1 MAKKIRLFKVASEIN
16 IGKETIVDYLQSKGF
31 DIENKATS
39 ALDEAM
45 LDAIYDKFKNE
56 KRAAEKQ
63 REKLEKHKKL
73 RKTTTEKIAKPKE
86 KTVPAAEEKTEK
98 EEVKPKAIPDEGKIE
113 PEESEKIQKDK
124 EETKKEVTEP
134 KEQIEEKTEEES
146 KQEIEEKE
154 SEKEIPAKK
163 KKETKPEKK
172 EPEKEDRKETEPEE
186 KEIKAAKTKKDA
198 EPDETKTQKEEPLK
212 DKAIIEPEEKKKK
225 ELKDKIDK
233 DKETSV
239 EPKKMDEIPE
249 ESVEPVIPEAT
260 DKEILHDEEDSVSK
274 KKKKRRKI
282 AEVEID
288 DEDQPKLKGLKIVG
302 KISIDKKEKIRKKK
316 PRKKKEEKED
326 TEDTQPQKAKKG
338 RKRKPKPQKVEDVP
352 KAKPSK
358 KRKRRKSIRDMISD
372 EDVDK
377 AIKETMSGIS
387 DDSTISKRSKIRQ
400 KRRAEKEEKEQK
412 KQEETN
418 GGDREVLTL
427 TEFVTTADIAN
438 MMNVSPNDIIVKCM
452 EMGLMV
458 SINQRLDK
466 DTIEVIADDYDFDVE
481 FVDEKTMED
490 VEDEEDKEEDLK
502 PRPPIVTIMGHVDHG
517 KTSLLDQIRESNV
530 VAGEA
535 GGITQHIGAYRV
547 ELPGNKYITFI
558 DTPGHEAFTAM
569 RARGA
574 HITDIVVL
582 VVAADDSVMPQ
593 TEEAI
598 SHAQAAGVP
607 IIVAINKI
615 DKPDS
620 QPDRIKQQLSEHG
633 ILVEDWG
640 GKYQSVELSAKQGIN
655 IDQLLEKILLESEL
669 LELKANPDR
678 FARATV
684 VEANMDKGLG
694 PVATVIVEKGTMKE
708 HQPFVAGLHSGRVRA
723 MFDERNN
730 RVDTAGPSMPV
741 RVTGFEGLP
750 EAGDILIIVKS
761 DQEAKDTATSRQ
773 QLRRKQEFRKIKQVT
788 LDDISMQIK
797 EGQTKELNLIIK
809 ADVSGS
815 AEALSDSL
823 LKLSED
829 EVRVNILHK
838 GVGAITESDVMLAV
852 ASGGVIIGFQSTPS
866 AQARRLADQE
876 AVEIRLY
883 NIIYDCINDVK
894 LALEGMLSP
903 ELKEDVTSTVEI
915 RKIFK
920 ISRIGVIAGCYVTN
934 GKISRNDK
942 VRVLRDGLPI
952 FTGSIESLKRG
963 KDDVKEVEQG
973 FECGISLEGYN
984 KIEVGDV
991 IEGFRI
997 VEIRRT
1003 FADKK

>member
-1 MAKKIRLFKVASEIN
+1 MAKKTRLFKIASEIN
-16 IGKETIVDYLQSKGF
+16 IGKETIVDYLNSKGF
-31 DIENKATS
+31 DIENKPTS
-39 ALDEAM
+39 LVTEEM

-63 REKLEKHKKL
+63 REKLEKHKQL
-73 RKTTTEKIAKPKE
+73 RKTAVEKSTDQEPIKIAQEKVVTHQKPIVLDEQEDIKAPEPTEQDIPKVKPMEETQKPEEKTPETEAPAKEKPKVAEEKPKIAEEKKPEVIAVEKTLEEAETAPEKETEEELESKKIAIEKPKE
-86 KTVPAAEEKTEK
+86 KVLQEETAKVDADKKDDKSPTD
-98 EEVKPKAIPDEGKIE
+98 EVKPKVTDKKAEEGK
-113 PEESEKIQKDK
+113 D
-124 EETKKEVTEP
+124 
-134 KEQIEEKTEEES
+134 
-146 KQEIEEKE
+146 
-154 SEKEIPAKK
+154 
-163 KKETKPEKK
+163 
-172 EPEKEDRKETEPEE
+172 
-186 KEIKAAKTKKDA
+186 
-198 EPDETKTQKEEPLK
+198 
-212 DKAIIEPEEKKKK
+212 
-225 ELKDKIDK
+225 
-233 DKETSV
+233 
-239 EPKKMDEIPE
+239 
-249 ESVEPVIPEAT
+249 
-260 DKEILHDEEDSVSK
+260 DEEDSKSRRR
-274 KKKKRRKI
+274 KKRKRV
-282 AEVEID
+282 AEVEY
-288 DEDQPKLKGLKIVG
+288 DEDDQPKLKGLTIVG
-302 KISIDKKEKIRKKK
+302 KISIEKKEKVKKKK
-316 PRKKKEEKED
+316 PKPIKEVVEEEEDTAASKRPKRKKS
-326 TEDTQPQKAKKG
+326 
-338 RKRKPKPQKVEDVP
+338 KPIHVEDVA

-358 KRKRRKSIRDMISD
+358 KRKRRKSIREMISV

-377 AIKETMSGIS
+377 AIKETMAGMSE
-387 DDSTISKRSKIRQ
+387 DSTISKRSKMRQ

-412 KQEETN
+412 KYDETHL
-418 GGDREVLTL
+418 GKREVLTL
-427 TEFVTTADIAN
+427 TEFVTTSDIAN
-438 MMNVSPNDIIVKCM
+438 MINRSPNEIIVKCL

-466 DTIEVIADDYDFDVE
+466 DTIIVIADDYGFDVE

-490 VEDEEDKEEDLK
+490 VEEEEDNEEDLQ

-574 HITDIVVL
+574 HVTDIVIL

-607 IIVAINKI
+607 IVVAINKI

-640 GKYQSVELSAKQGIN
+640 GKYQSVEISAKKGIN
-655 IDQLLEKILLESEL
+655 IDLLMEKILLEAEM

-678 FARATV
+678 LGRAAV

-694 PVATVIVEKGTMKE
+694 PVATIIVQKGTLKE

-730 RVDTAGPSMPV
+730 KVPTAGPSMPV

-750 EAGDILIIVKS
+750 EAGDTLIIVAS
-761 DQEAKDTATSRQ
+761 EQEAKEIATSRQ
-773 QLRRKQEFRKIKQVT
+773 QLRREQEFRKIRQVT
-788 LDDISMQIK
+788 LDDISKQIK
-797 EGQTKELNLIIK
+797 EGQTKDLNLIIK
-809 ADVSGS
+809 TDVSGS

-823 LKLSED
+823 LKLSQD

-852 ASGGVIIGFQSTPS
+852 ASGGVIIGFQSNPS

-883 NIIYDCINDVK
+883 NIIYDCINEVK

-903 ELKEDVTSTVEI
+903 ELKEDVTATIEI
-915 RKIFK
+915 RKVFK
-920 ISRIGVIAGCYVTN
+920 ISKVGVIAGCYITN
-934 GKISRNDK
+934 GKITRNDR

-952 FTGSIESLKRG
+952 FTGSIDSLKRG

-973 FECGISLEGYN
+973 FECGISLEGFN
-984 KIEVGDV
+984 GVEVGDI
-991 IEGFRI
+991 IEGFQI
-997 VEIRRT
+997 IEIRRKFT
-1003 FADKK
+1003 ENKAR

>member
-1 MAKKIRLFKVASEIN
+1 MAKKTRLFKIASEIN
-16 IGKETIVDYLQSKGF
+16 IGKETIVDYLNSKGF
-31 DIENKATS
+31 DIENKPTS
-39 ALDEAM
+39 VVTEEM

-63 REKLEKHKKL
+63 REKLEKHKQL
-73 RKTTTEKIAKPKE
+73 RKTAVEKTADQEPVKIAQEKVVTHQKPIVLDDQEDIKAPEPTEQDIPEVDTMEEAQKPEEKTPEPEIPAKEKPKVAEEKPKIAEEKKPEVVDVEKTKDDADTTPDKESAQETEQKKIAVEKPKE
-86 KTVPAAEEKTEK
+86 KVP
-98 EEVKPKAIPDEGKIE
+98 
-113 PEESEKIQKDK
+113 Q
-124 EETKKEVTEP
+124 EETAKVEDDKPSTKEKKAEVTEEQAEAG
-134 KEQIEEKTEEES
+134 KEN
-146 KQEIEEKE
+146 
-154 SEKEIPAKK
+154 
-163 KKETKPEKK
+163 
-172 EPEKEDRKETEPEE
+172 
-186 KEIKAAKTKKDA
+186 
-198 EPDETKTQKEEPLK
+198 
-212 DKAIIEPEEKKKK
+212 
-225 ELKDKIDK
+225 
-233 DKETSV
+233 
-239 EPKKMDEIPE
+239 
-249 ESVEPVIPEAT
+249 
-260 DKEILHDEEDSVSK
+260 EEDSKSRRR
-274 KKKKRRKI
+274 KKRKRV
-282 AEVEID
+282 AEVEY
-288 DEDQPKLKGLKIVG
+288 DEDDQPKLKGLTIVG
-302 KISIDKKEKIRKKK
+302 KISIEKKEKAKKKK
-316 PRKKKEEKED
+316 PKPIKETVEEENDTAVSKRPKRKK
-326 TEDTQPQKAKKG
+326 T
-338 RKRKPKPQKVEDVP
+338 KPMHVEDVA

-358 KRKRRKSIRDMISD
+358 KRKRRKSIREMISD

-377 AIKETMSGIS
+377 AIKETMAGMSE
-387 DDSTISKRSKIRQ
+387 DSTISKRSKMRQ

-412 KQEETN
+412 KYDETHL
-418 GGDREVLTL
+418 GKREVLTL
-427 TEFVTTADIAN
+427 TEFVTTSDIAN
-438 MMNVSPNDIIVKCM
+438 MINRSPNEIIVKCL

-466 DTIEVIADDYDFDVE
+466 DTIIVIADDYGFDVE

-490 VEDEEDKEEDLK
+490 VEEEEDREEDLQ
-502 PRPPIVTIMGHVDHG
+502 PRSPIVTIMGHVDHG

-547 ELPGNKYITFI
+547 ELPDNKHITFI

-574 HITDIVVL
+574 HVTDIVIL

-607 IIVAINKI
+607 IVVAINKI

-640 GKYQSVELSAKQGIN
+640 GKYQSVEISAKKGIN
-655 IDQLLEKILLESEL
+655 IDLLMEKILLEAEM

-678 FARATV
+678 FGRAAV

-694 PVATVIVEKGTMKE
+694 PVATIIVQKGTLKE

-730 RVDTAGPSMPV
+730 KVPTAGPSMPV

-750 EAGDILIIVKS
+750 EAGDTLIIVGS
-761 DQEAKDTATSRQ
+761 EQEAKEIATSRQ
-773 QLRRKQEFRKIKQVT
+773 QLRREQEFRKIRQVT
-788 LDDISMQIK
+788 LDDISKQIK
-797 EGQTKELNLIIK
+797 EGQTKDLNLIIK
-809 ADVSGS
+809 TDVSGS

-823 LKLSED
+823 LKLSQD

-852 ASGGVIIGFQSTPS
+852 ASGGVIIGFQSNPS

-883 NIIYDCINDVK
+883 NIIYDCINEVK

-903 ELKEDVTSTVEI
+903 ELKEDVTSTIEI
-915 RKIFK
+915 RKVFK
-920 ISRIGVIAGCYVTN
+920 ISKVGVIAGCYITN
-934 GKISRNDK
+934 GKITRNDR

-952 FTGSIESLKRG
+952 FTGSIDSLKRG

-973 FECGISLEGYN
+973 FECGISLEGFN
-984 KIEVGDV
+984 AIEVGDI
-991 IEGFRI
+991 IEGFQI
-997 VEIRRT
+997 IEIRRKFT
-1003 FADKK
+1003 ENKAR

>member
-1 MAKKIRLFKVASEIN
+1 MAKKTRLFKIASEIN
-16 IGKETIVDYLQSKGF
+16 IGKETIVDYLNSKGF
-31 DIENKATS
+31 DIENKPTS
-39 ALDEAM
+39 LVTEEM

-63 REKLEKHKKL
+63 REKLEKHKQL
-73 RKTTTEKIAKPKE
+73 RKTAVEKSTDQEPIKIAQEKVVTHQKPIVLDEQEDIKAPEPTEQDIPKVKPMEETQKPEEKTPETEAPAKEKPKVAEEKPKIAEEKKPEVIAVEKTLEEAETAPEKETEEELESKKIAIEKPKE
-86 KTVPAAEEKTEK
+86 KVPQEETAKVDADKKDDKSPTD
-98 EEVKPKAIPDEGKIE
+98 EVKPKVTDKKAEEGK
-113 PEESEKIQKDK
+113 D
-124 EETKKEVTEP
+124 
-134 KEQIEEKTEEES
+134 
-146 KQEIEEKE
+146 
-154 SEKEIPAKK
+154 
-163 KKETKPEKK
+163 
-172 EPEKEDRKETEPEE
+172 
-186 KEIKAAKTKKDA
+186 
-198 EPDETKTQKEEPLK
+198 
-212 DKAIIEPEEKKKK
+212 
-225 ELKDKIDK
+225 
-233 DKETSV
+233 
-239 EPKKMDEIPE
+239 
-249 ESVEPVIPEAT
+249 
-260 DKEILHDEEDSVSK
+260 DEEDSKSRRR
-274 KKKKRRKI
+274 KKRKRV
-282 AEVEID
+282 AEVEY
-288 DEDQPKLKGLKIVG
+288 DEDDQPKLKGLTIVG
-302 KISIDKKEKIRKKK
+302 KISIEKKEKVKKKK
-316 PRKKKEEKED
+316 PKPVKEVVEEEEDTAASKRPKRKKS
-326 TEDTQPQKAKKG
+326 
-338 RKRKPKPQKVEDVP
+338 KPIHVEDVA

-358 KRKRRKSIRDMISD
+358 KRKRRKSIREMISV

-377 AIKETMSGIS
+377 AIKETMAGMSE
-387 DDSTISKRSKIRQ
+387 DSTISKRSKMRQ

-412 KQEETN
+412 KYDETHL
-418 GGDREVLTL
+418 GKREVLTL
-427 TEFVTTADIAN
+427 TEFVTTSDIAN
-438 MMNVSPNDIIVKCM
+438 MINRSPNEIIVKCL

-466 DTIEVIADDYDFDVE
+466 DTIIVIADDYGFDVE

-490 VEDEEDKEEDLK
+490 VEEEEDNEEDLQ

-574 HITDIVVL
+574 HVTDIVIL

-607 IIVAINKI
+607 IVVAINKI

-640 GKYQSVELSAKQGIN
+640 GKYQSVEISAKKGIN
-655 IDQLLEKILLESEL
+655 IDLLMEKILLEAEM

-678 FARATV
+678 LGRAAV

-694 PVATVIVEKGTMKE
+694 PVATIIVQKGTLKE

-730 RVDTAGPSMPV
+730 KVPTAGPSMPV

-750 EAGDILIIVKS
+750 EAGDTLIIVAS
-761 DQEAKDTATSRQ
+761 EQEAKEIATSRQ
-773 QLRRKQEFRKIKQVT
+773 QLRREQEFRKIRQVT
-788 LDDISMQIK
+788 LDDISKQIK
-797 EGQTKELNLIIK
+797 EGQTKDLNLIIK
-809 ADVSGS
+809 TDVSGS

-823 LKLSED
+823 LKLSQD

-852 ASGGVIIGFQSTPS
+852 ASGGVIIGFQSNPS

-883 NIIYDCINDVK
+883 NIIYDCINEVK

-903 ELKEDVTSTVEI
+903 ELKEDVTATIEI
-915 RKIFK
+915 RKVFK
-920 ISRIGVIAGCYVTN
+920 ISKVGVIAGCYITN
-934 GKISRNDK
+934 GKITRNDR

-952 FTGSIESLKRG
+952 FTGSIDSLKRG
-963 KDDVKEVEQG
+963 KDNVKEVEQG
-973 FECGISLEGYN
+973 FECGISLEGFN
-984 KIEVGDV
+984 GVEVGDI
-991 IEGFRI
+991 IEGFQI
-997 VEIRRT
+997 IEIRRKFT
-1003 FADKK
+1003 ENKAR

>member
-1 MAKKIRLFKVASEIN
+1 MAKKTRLFKIASEIN
-16 IGKETIVDYLQSKGF
+16 IGKDTIVEYLNSKGF
-31 DIENKATS
+31 DIENKPTS
-39 ALDEAM
+39 SVTEEM

-63 REKLEKHKKL
+63 REKLEKHKQL
-73 RKTTTEKIAKPKE
+73 RKTAVEKSSDQEPVKIAQEKVVTHPTPIVLEESEIIKEPDELIAQDIPQPKE
-86 KTVPAAEEKTEK
+86 IEKPIETISEPVKVAEEKIIEK
-98 EEVKPKAIPDEGKIE
+98 KIPDKKLEIKE
-113 PEESEKIQKDK
+113 PAI
-124 EETKKEVTEP
+124 
-134 KEQIEEKTEEES
+134 
-146 KQEIEEKE
+146 
-154 SEKEIPAKK
+154 EKEIPKQVPNIEK
-163 KKETKPEKK
+163 IVEEKPEVSEDIVEEKPVQKETPIIAEDETDKKGIEKK
-172 EPEKEDRKETEPEE
+172 
-186 KEIKAAKTKKDA
+186 IKAED
-198 EPDETKTQKEEPLK
+198 
-212 DKAIIEPEEKKKK
+212 
-225 ELKDKIDK
+225 
-233 DKETSV
+233 TS
-239 EPKKMDEIPE
+239 KSK
-249 ESVEPVIPEAT
+249 
-260 DKEILHDEEDSVSK
+260 DEEDTKSK
-274 KKKKRRKI
+274 RKKKRRRV
-282 AEVEID
+282 AEVEY
-288 DEDQPKLKGLKIVG
+288 DEDDQPKLKGLTIVG
-302 KISIDKKEKIRKKK
+302 KISIEKKEKPK
-316 PRKKKEEKED
+316 
-326 TEDTQPQKAKKG
+326 
-338 RKRKPKPQKVEDVP
+338 KRKPKPAPEVIEDDDDTITAARQSKRKKAKPHVADVP

-358 KRKRRKSIRDMISD
+358 RRKRRKSIREMISV

-377 AIKETMSGIS
+377 AIKETMAGMSE
-387 DDSTISKRSKIRQ
+387 DSTVSKRSKMRQ
-400 KRRAEKEEKEQK
+400 KRKAEKEEKEQK
-412 KQEETN
+412 RFDETHE
-418 GGDREVLTL
+418 GKREVLTL
-427 TEFVTTADIAN
+427 TEFVTTSDIAN
-438 MMNVSPNDIIVKCM
+438 MINISPNEIIVKLL

-466 DTIEVIADDYDFDVE
+466 DTIVVIADDYGFDVE

-490 VEDEEDKEEDLK
+490 VEEEEDRDEDLK

-547 ELPGNKYITFI
+547 ELQSNKYITFI

-574 HITDIVVL
+574 HVTDIVIL

-607 IIVAINKI
+607 IVVAINKI

-640 GKYQSVELSAKQGIN
+640 GKYQSVEISAKKGIN
-655 IDQLLEKILLESEL
+655 IELLMEKILLEAEM

-678 FARATV
+678 LGRAAV

-694 PVATVIVEKGTMKE
+694 PVATIIVQKGTLKE

-730 RVDTAGPSMPV
+730 KVSTAGPSMSV

-750 EAGDILIIVKS
+750 EAGDTLIIVGS
-761 DQEAKDTATSRQ
+761 EQEAKETANSRQ
-773 QLRRKQEFRKIKQVT
+773 QLRREQEFRKIKQVT
-788 LDDISMQIK
+788 LDDISKQIK
-797 EGQTKELNLIIK
+797 EGQTKDLNLIIK
-809 ADVSGS
+809 TDVSGS

-823 LKLSED
+823 LKLSQD

-852 ASGGVIIGFQSTPS
+852 ASGGVIIGFQSNPS

-903 ELKEDVTSTVEI
+903 ELKEDVTATIEI
-915 RKIFK
+915 RKVFK
-920 ISRIGVIAGCYVTN
+920 ISKVGVIAGCYITN
-934 GKISRNDK
+934 GRIHRNDR

-952 FTGSIESLKRG
+952 FTGSIDSLKRN

-973 FECGISLEGYN
+973 FECGISLDGYN
-984 KIEVGDV
+984 SIEVGDV
-991 IEGFRI
+991 IEGFQI
-997 VEIRRT
+997 IEIRRKFT
-1003 FADKK
+1003 ENKSR

>member
-1 MAKKIRLFKVASEIN
+1 MAKKTRLFKIASEIN
-16 IGKETIVDYLQSKGF
+16 IGKETIVDYLNSKGF
-31 DIENKATS
+31 DIENKPTS
-39 ALDEAM
+39 LVTEEM

-63 REKLEKHKKL
+63 REKLEKHKQL
-73 RKTTTEKIAKPKE
+73 RKTAVEKSTDQEPIKIAQEKVVTHQKPIVLDEQEDIKAPEPTEQDIPKVKPMEETQKPEEKTPETEAPAKEKPKVAEEKPKIAEEKKPEVIAVEKTLEEAETAPEKETEEELESKKIAIEKPKE
-86 KTVPAAEEKTEK
+86 KVPQEETAKVDADKKDDKSPTD
-98 EEVKPKAIPDEGKIE
+98 EVKPKVTDKKAEEGK
-113 PEESEKIQKDK
+113 D
-124 EETKKEVTEP
+124 
-134 KEQIEEKTEEES
+134 
-146 KQEIEEKE
+146 
-154 SEKEIPAKK
+154 
-163 KKETKPEKK
+163 
-172 EPEKEDRKETEPEE
+172 
-186 KEIKAAKTKKDA
+186 
-198 EPDETKTQKEEPLK
+198 
-212 DKAIIEPEEKKKK
+212 
-225 ELKDKIDK
+225 
-233 DKETSV
+233 
-239 EPKKMDEIPE
+239 
-249 ESVEPVIPEAT
+249 
-260 DKEILHDEEDSVSK
+260 DEEDSKSRRR
-274 KKKKRRKI
+274 KKRKRV
-282 AEVEID
+282 AEVEY
-288 DEDQPKLKGLKIVG
+288 DEDDQPKLKGLTIVG
-302 KISIDKKEKIRKKK
+302 KISIEKKEKVKKKK
-316 PRKKKEEKED
+316 PKPVKEVVEEEEDTAASKRPKRKKS
-326 TEDTQPQKAKKG
+326 
-338 RKRKPKPQKVEDVP
+338 KPIHVEDVA

-358 KRKRRKSIRDMISD
+358 KRKRRKSIREMISV

-377 AIKETMSGIS
+377 AIKETMAGMSE
-387 DDSTISKRSKIRQ
+387 DSTISKRSKMRQ

-412 KQEETN
+412 KYDETHL
-418 GGDREVLTL
+418 GKREVLTL
-427 TEFVTTADIAN
+427 TEFVTTSDIAN
-438 MMNVSPNDIIVKCM
+438 MINRSPNEIIVKCL

-466 DTIEVIADDYDFDVE
+466 DTIIVIADDYGFDVE

-490 VEDEEDKEEDLK
+490 VEEEEDNEEDLQ

-574 HITDIVVL
+574 HVTDIVIL

-607 IIVAINKI
+607 IVVAINKI

-640 GKYQSVELSAKQGIN
+640 GKYQSVEISAKKGIN
-655 IDQLLEKILLESEL
+655 IDLLMEKILLEAEM

-678 FARATV
+678 LGRAAV

-694 PVATVIVEKGTMKE
+694 PVATIIVQKGTLKE

-730 RVDTAGPSMPV
+730 KVPTAGPSMPV

-750 EAGDILIIVKS
+750 EAGDTLIIVAS
-761 DQEAKDTATSRQ
+761 EQEAKEIATSRQ
-773 QLRRKQEFRKIKQVT
+773 QLRREQEFRKIRQVT
-788 LDDISMQIK
+788 LDDISKQIK
-797 EGQTKELNLIIK
+797 EGQTKDLNLIIK
-809 ADVSGS
+809 TDVSGS

-823 LKLSED
+823 LKLSQD

-852 ASGGVIIGFQSTPS
+852 ASGGVIIGFQSNPS

-883 NIIYDCINDVK
+883 NIIYDCINEVK

-903 ELKEDVTSTVEI
+903 ELKEDVTATIEI
-915 RKIFK
+915 RKVFK
-920 ISRIGVIAGCYVTN
+920 ISKVGVIAGCYITN
-934 GKISRNDK
+934 GKITRNDR

-952 FTGSIESLKRG
+952 FTGSIDSLKRG

-973 FECGISLEGYN
+973 FECGISLEGFN
-984 KIEVGDV
+984 GVEVGDI
-991 IEGFRI
+991 IEGFQI
-997 VEIRRT
+997 IEIRRKFT
-1003 FADKK
+1003 ENKAR